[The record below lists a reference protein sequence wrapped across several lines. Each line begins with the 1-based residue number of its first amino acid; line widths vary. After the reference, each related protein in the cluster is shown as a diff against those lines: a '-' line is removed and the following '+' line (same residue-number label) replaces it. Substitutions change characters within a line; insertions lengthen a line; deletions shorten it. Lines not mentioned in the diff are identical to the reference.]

1 MKKIYLLNW
10 VVADSGYDGSQI
22 LGVFENKEDAI
33 KIRDQFREK
42 SSFEGYYVLEFP
54 LNAYQPDWLKDE
66 YIHLR
71 RYLGKMN
78 EFKKLCDE
86 MGESLGVYQNHPEWV
101 QLKAG
106 AETLDEFRNSIG
118 HALIDYYYTYGL
130 DRTSDTQARRRA
142 MEKIQLASNKCDVMM
157 KAILELVSKE
167 KTTQDGE

>member
-66 YIHLR
+66 YIHLN
-71 RYLGKMN
+71 G
-78 EFKKLCDE
+78 
-86 MGESLGVYQNHPEWV
+86 
-101 QLKAG
+101 
-106 AETLDEFRNSIG
+106 
-118 HALIDYYYTYGL
+118 GL
-130 DRTSDTQARRRA
+130 T
-142 MEKIQLASNKCDVMM
+142 K
-157 KAILELVSKE
+157 
-167 KTTQDGE
+167 